1 MPFRV
6 IGYDGAAYKS
16 ETLDEELKERYPVV
30 TLVLYFGEKRW
41 KRFSLYDCLG
51 DIPEYLKPYV
61 SDYKINVFEIAY
73 LTDEQV
79 KKFKSDFKFVADYFV
94 QMRKNKNYIAP
105 REVVKHVD
113 EVLKLMQ
120 ALTKDTQWGDS
131 IEVERKGTSYM
142 DHYFSDRIA
151 EARETGKIKGKIE
164 TYLEFNL
171 SISEIADKLNIT
183 EEEVSKIIKNIDE
196 EKLQKIN

>member
-1 MPFRV
+1 
-6 IGYDGAAYKS
+6 
-16 ETLDEELKERYPVV
+16 
-30 TLVLYFGEKRW
+30 
-41 KRFSLYDCLG
+41 CLG

-113 EVLKLMQ
+113 EVLKLMKV
-120 ALTKDTQWGDS
+120 LTKDKEWGNNGL
-131 IEVERKGTSYM
+131 VERKGEPYM
-142 DHYFSDRIA
+142 DHYLSDLIA
-151 EARETGKIKGKIE
+151 EAKKKAKTDA
-164 TYLEFNL
+164 YLDCGL